1 MSAVVIRTTK
11 KKNKKWESVEKKKKK
26 IYNMPENSNLENPL
40 YRIIRAL
47 SPVPSHLAEFY
58 SHKEWCL
65 ALVICFVMERPAPP
79 PPLDYTVDYV
89 NVAETRGHAN

>member
-1 MSAVVIRTTK
+1 MG
-11 KKNKKWESVEKKKKK
+11 ECGKKKKK
-26 IYNMPENSNLENPL
+26 YNMPENSNLENPL

-79 PPLDYTVDYV
+79 PPPLDYTVDYV

>member
-11 KKNKKWESVEKKKKK
+11 KKKKKMGECGKKKKK
-26 IYNMPENSNLENPL
+26 NNMPENSNLENPL

-79 PPLDYTVDYV
+79 PPPLDYTVDYV